1 MADVVLEV
9 QDVILNPEIELKR
22 ILDSLNE
29 KQKEALLAL
38 LISILKE
45 EKNG

>member
-9 QDVILNPEIELKR
+9 QDAVLNSNIDLKI
-22 ILDSLNE
+22 ILDSLNKE
-29 KQKEALLAL
+29 QKEALLAL

>member
-9 QDVILNPEIELKR
+9 QDAVLNSNIDLKI
-22 ILDSLNE
+22 ILDSLNKE
-29 KQKEALLAL
+29 QKEALLAL

-45 EKNG
+45 ENSK

>member
-9 QDVILNPEIELKR
+9 QDAVLNSNIDLKR
-22 ILDSLNE
+22 ILDSLNKE
-29 KQKEALLAL
+29 QKEALLAL

>member
-1 MADVVLEV
+1 MADIVLEV
-9 QDVILNPEIELKR
+9 QDVVLNSNIDLKT

-29 KQKEALLAL
+29 KQKEVLLAL

>member
-9 QDVILNPEIELKR
+9 QDAVLNSNIDLKR
-22 ILDSLNE
+22 ILNSLNKE
-29 KQKEALLAL
+29 QKEVLLAL